1 MSRIIAGAAAG
12 RPLTAV
18 PGTGTRPTTDRT
30 KEALFSWLEAR
41 DWLDGTAVLDLYAG
55 SGALG
60 CEAASRGAASVLLV
74 ERDRKAVTACRAN
87 AALVNRARG
96 ADVVRVRAG
105 SVEQALAGDTAP
117 VDLILADPPYPVAG
131 PPLEAVVEAAAGR
144 LAPGG
149 LLVLERAARDVAPRR
164 PRGLEEVEVRVY
176 GETALYLWQ
185 DER

>member
-12 RPLTAV
+12 RPLTSV

-60 CEAASRGAASVLLV
+60 LEALSRGARSATLV
-74 ERDRKAVTACRAN
+74 ERDRRALEVCRRN
-87 AALVNRARG
+87 AESVNRALGR
-96 ADVVRVRAG
+96 RAAKAVG
-105 SVEQALAGDTAP
+105 QPVERFLAGGVEA
-117 VDLILADPPYPVAG
+117 DLILADPPYPLGG
-131 PPLEAVVEAAAGR
+131 PELDGVLAQAAAA
-144 LAPGG
+144 LTPGG
-149 LLVLERAARDVAPRR
+149 LIVLERSARSAPPAR
-164 PRGLEEVEVRVY
+164 PAGLEEVEVRTY
-176 GETALYLWQ
+176 GETALYFWQ

>member
-74 ERDRKAVTACRAN
+74 ERDRKAVAACRAN

-105 SVEQALAGDTAP
+105 SVEQALAAEAAP
-117 VDLILADPPYPVAG
+117 VDLILADPPYPLAG
-131 PPLEAVVEAAAGR
+131 PPLEAVLEAAAGR
-144 LAPGG
+144 LAVSYTH
-149 LLVLERAARDVAPRR
+149 LRAH
-164 PRGLEEVEVRVY
+164 
-176 GETALYLWQ
+176 ET
-185 DER
+185 

>member
-41 DWLDGTAVLDLYAG
+41 DWLEGTAVLDLYAG

-74 ERDRKAVTACRAN
+74 ERDRRAVTTCRAN

-105 SVEQALAGDTAP
+105 SVEQALAAEAAP
-117 VDLILADPPYPVAG
+117 VDLILA
-131 PPLEAVVEAAAGR
+131 LIHI
-144 LAPGG
+144 
-149 LLVLERAARDVAPRR
+149 
-164 PRGLEEVEVRVY
+164 
-176 GETALYLWQ
+176 
-185 DER
+185 

>member
-12 RPLTAV
+12 RPLTSV

-41 DWLDGTAVLDLYAG
+41 DWLDGTAVLDLFAG

-74 ERDRKAVTACRAN
+74 ERERRAVAACRAN
-87 AALVNRARG
+87 AALVNRARR
-96 ADVVRVRAG
+96 ADVVQVRAG
-105 SVEQALAGDTAP
+105 TVEQALASGGEPA
-117 VDLILADPPYPVAG
+117 DLILADPPYPLAG
-131 PPLEAVVEAAAGR
+131 PALEAVLEAAAAR

-149 LLVLERAARDVAPRR
+149 LIVLERAARDAPPRR
-164 PRGLEEVEVRVY
+164 PAGLEEVEVRAY

>member
-60 CEAASRGAASVLLV
+60 CEAASR
-74 ERDRKAVTACRAN
+74 ERHRCCWSSGT
-87 AALVNRARG
+87 
-96 ADVVRVRAG
+96 
-105 SVEQALAGDTAP
+105 
-117 VDLILADPPYPVAG
+117 
-131 PPLEAVVEAAAGR
+131 GR
-144 LAPGG
+144 P
-149 LLVLERAARDVAPRR
+149 
-164 PRGLEEVEVRVY
+164 
-176 GETALYLWQ
+176 
-185 DER
+185 